1 MCVCVCECVCVVC
14 ASHREIMFL
23 SAYFRGFFNAGLTI
37 KQLKMTLI
45 RAALAIDNKKR
56 ERERVLTEKSF
67 PKLLKNNK
75 SS

>member
-1 MCVCVCECVCVVC
+1 
-14 ASHREIMFL
+14 MFL
-23 SAYFRGFFNAGLTI
+23 SACFRGFFNAGLTI

-67 PKLLKNNK
+67 LNLFKK
-75 SS
+75 